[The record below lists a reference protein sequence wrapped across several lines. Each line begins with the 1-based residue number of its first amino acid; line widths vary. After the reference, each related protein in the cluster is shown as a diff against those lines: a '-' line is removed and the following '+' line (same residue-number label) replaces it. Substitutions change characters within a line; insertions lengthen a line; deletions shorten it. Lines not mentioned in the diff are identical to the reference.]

1 MFDFDYENNNSEEEF
16 SNIDYRFNNNENSLD
31 AQFDSSKNQSN
42 YFNISNHESN
52 SKSSGFST
60 NNFEDILRQSQKQSN
75 ISKKTRSTQ
84 PATQVSQ
91 VVIQS
96 TSCKK
101 TPLNNQINSNLVSVT
116 EIR

>member
-1 MFDFDYENNNSEEEF
+1 MIMKTIIVKKNLVILT
-16 SNIDYRFNNNENSLD
+16 IDLIIMKIVQIFNLKN
-31 AQFDSSKNQSN
+31 QKNQSN

-52 SKSSGFST
+52 CKYSGFST

-84 PATQVSQ
+84 PATHVSQ

-116 EIR
+116 EIRQI

>member
-1 MFDFDYENNNSEEEF
+1 MKN
-16 SNIDYRFNNNENSLD
+16 
-31 AQFDSSKNQSN
+31 QKNQSN

-52 SKSSGFST
+52 CKYSGFST

-84 PATQVSQ
+84 PATHVSQ

-96 TSCKK
+96 TSCKQ
-101 TPLNNQINSNLVSVT
+101 TPLQTRLIQILYQLLKYVRYNKKFF
-116 EIR
+116 EYIRIIINYF